1 MSLSRHAPTDTS
13 EESLTNNDV
22 KDEAMTGKAEEMP
35 FLVTHWL
42 ANYGAASTVVGTKNV
57 EQQEALDRIRK
68 ATSEIASAFESLGAY
83 GTAIQVSDTVILFL
97 LTRNDDQ
104 TYNFLSF
111 VIIVAISWI
120 ILSSTVCTEKCEI
133 F

>member
-22 KDEAMTGKAEEMP
+22 EDEAMTGKAEEMP

>member
-13 EESLTNNDV
+13 GESLTNNDV
-22 KDEAMTGKAEEMP
+22 EDEAMTGKAEEMP